1 MSCPCGPTYS
11 ATAPQ
16 FGDGANDLLYKI
28 AASLSLLAAQAV
40 PSGSLGSG
48 SGSGTSASFNTA
60 PNITIATTGTAVNGL
75 DIPTPRGV
83 VVCARQGNA
92 GSVFVGGSN
101 ITNDGGFRGIELLQ
115 VGMTPVTIPIS
126 NLNQLYINGTAGDR
140 VGVVIL

>member
-1 MSCPCGPTYS
+1 MPSCVCGATY
-11 ATAPQ
+11 TETEPRN
-16 FGDGANDLLYKI
+16 GDGANDLLYKI
-28 AASLSLLAAQAV
+28 AKSLSLLAAQAV
-40 PSGSLGSG
+40 PGLTSGGGSSSPG
-48 SGSGTSASFNTA
+48 SFNTA
-60 PNITIATTGTAVNGL
+60 PNITITTTGTAVNGL

-92 GSVFVGGSN
+92 GSIFVGGAN

-115 VGMTPVTIPIS
+115 VGMTPVTIPVS